1 MKFGLGAVMLKRL
14 FYISFVLWFLFNA
27 SRSNAQQGAQPL
39 FKIVN
44 GSGGALGNS
53 NGNPSVTLPVLGFVL
68 DQSGG
73 LRPLIGVAGAASIG
87 DPLSLGFPVVQ
98 AAMPPNH
105 DYILATTGNGSW
117 PFLLQVRG
125 NTITV
130 QPVASFFESARADT
144 GKCYKPHSLHGRACN
159 VNSAV
164 AGIDAIALSPTG
176 SAAGLYRQSDGRIY
190 AFGNLSQMPVALATF
205 DTGAVGNVGAF
216 GITDDGGTVIVGGS
230 SPNPGSIYLIR
241 SGQGP
246 QLIGSIQHPAA
257 IQFFRNSSSAIVADD
272 LDNKIYQVSSG
283 QLFAIAS
290 TSDGIAIPAGIGISN
305 DNQRVFVGNAASNAI
320 TTISLNGGA
329 AQSVPCHCAL
339 TGIQPTSTDSVFEIS
354 GFSGG
359 PISLFDGGSATPR
372 MIFVP
377 VRAQF

>member
-1 MKFGLGAVMLKRL
+1 MLKRL
-14 FYISFVLWFLFNA
+14 FYISFVLWFVFNA

-39 FKIVN
+39 TIVN
-44 GSGGALGNS
+44 GSGGAYGNS

-68 DQSGG
+68 DQSGE

-87 DPLSLGFPVVQ
+87 DPLGLGFPVVQ

-105 DYILATTGNGSW
+105 DYILATTDNGSW

-130 QPVASFFESARADT
+130 QPVASFFENARAEA
-144 GKCYKPHSLHGRACN
+144 GNCYKPHSLHGRACN
-159 VNSAV
+159 VNSAGADV
-164 AGIDAIALSPTG
+164 PAGIDAIALSPTG
-176 SAAGLYRQSDGRIY
+176 SAAGLYSQSDGRIY

-230 SPNPGSIYLIR
+230 TPNPGSIYLIR

-257 IQFFRNSSSAIVADD
+257 IQFLRNSSSAIVADD
-272 LDNKIYQVSSG
+272 LANKIYQVSSG

-290 TSDGIAIPAGIGISN
+290 TSDGIATPAGIGISN
-305 DNQRVFVGNAASNAI
+305 DNQRVFVGNRASGAI

-339 TGIQPTSTDSVFEIS
+339 TGIQPTSTDSVFEVS

-377 VRAQF
+377 VRARF